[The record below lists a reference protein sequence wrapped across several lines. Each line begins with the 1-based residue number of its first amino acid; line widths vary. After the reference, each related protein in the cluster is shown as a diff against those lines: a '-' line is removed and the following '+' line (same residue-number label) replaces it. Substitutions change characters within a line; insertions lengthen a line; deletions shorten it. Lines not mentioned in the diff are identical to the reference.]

1 MESEIQWKN
10 VYLLGGVMTIIGLIG
25 ILLDVAIGSITGG
38 DLSAL
43 PQTAVDRFM
52 QFQENPLL
60 GLYNLDLLNITN
72 QIILIPAYYAL
83 FAAHRNVKF
92 PYAGLALIIFL
103 VGSIIF
109 ISTNTALPM
118 FELSKK
124 YAVATTESQKAL
136 YAAAGESM
144 LARGEHGS
152 LGVFIGFVL
161 PNIAGLIFSIV
172 MLTGKIFNKATSYLG
187 IAGSSLL
194 IVYLILVTFTE
205 GESMA
210 TALAMP
216 GGLMSIAWMIL
227 FAIKLI
233 KLGNENATQSH

>member
-1 MESEIQWKN
+1 MAF
-10 VYLLGGVMTIIGLIG
+10 IGLIG

-43 PQTAVDRFM
+43 PQTAIDRFM

-83 FAAHRNVKF
+83 FAAHRNVNL
-92 PYAGLALIIFL
+92 PYAGLALIVFL
-103 VGSIIF
+103 TGSIIF
-109 ISTNTALPM
+109 ITTNTALPM
-118 FELSKK
+118 FELSQK
-124 YAVATTESQKAL
+124 YVAATTESQKAL

-152 LGVFIGFVL
+152 LGVFIGFAL

-172 MLTGKIFNKATSYLG
+172 MLKGKIFSKSTSYLG

-194 IVYLILVTFTE
+194 IVYLILVTFTD
-205 GESMA
+205 GKSMA

-216 GGLMSIAWMIL
+216 GGLMSMAWMIL

-233 KLGNENATQSH
+233 KLGKINSAQSL

>member
-1 MESEIQWKN
+1 MNSEIQWKKI
-10 VYLLGGVMTIIGLIG
+10 YLLGGITTIIGLVG
-25 ILLDVAIGSITGG
+25 ILLDVVIGSISGG
-38 DLSAL
+38 DLTTLPLSA
-43 PQTAVDRFM
+43 TDRFK
-52 QFQENPLL
+52 QFQESPLL

-83 FAAHRNVKF
+83 FAAHRNIQL
-92 PYAGLALIIFL
+92 PYAGLALAVFL

-118 FELSKK
+118 FELSQK
-124 YAVATTESQKAL
+124 YAASANEPQKAF

-161 PNIAGLIFSIV
+161 PNIGGLIFSIV
-172 MLTGKIFNKATSYLG
+172 MLRGKIFNKACAYLG
-187 IAGSSLL
+187 IAGSFLL
-194 IVYLILVTFTE
+194 IVYLILVTFTA
-205 GESMA
+205 GKSMA

-216 GGLMSIAWMIL
+216 GGLMSMAWMIL
-227 FAIKLI
+227 FAIRLI
-233 KLGNENATQSH
+233 RLGRQNEVV

>member
-1 MESEIQWKN
+1 MESEIQWKK